1 MEIFSLDS
9 RLYQVCLWLY
19 NFMYLN
25 ILFILSCIPIITIF
39 PAIAALFGVVRKWRI
54 TKEVA
59 VFSQY
64 KEMFIENWKQSY
76 LVGIIYTIIGAFL
89 ILDLL
94 FLKQMNVPYKGFI
107 QAAVLFVSFIVGLS
121 FLSIYPLMVNMI
133 TSFKNLCLNSLK
145 VGLYKIHL
153 SIFCMIILSAWTI
166 LSLRFSFFIFFFFF
180 SVSAYLIYWIADLKF
195 KHLLP
200 QKDMENQLNKTPA

>member
-1 MEIFSLDS
+1 
-9 RLYQVCLWLY
+9 
-19 NFMYLN
+19 MYLN

-76 LVGIIYTIIGAFL
+76 LVGIVYTVIGVLL
-89 ILDLL
+89 ICDLL
-94 FLKQMNVPYKGFI
+94 FLQQMNIPYKKVI
-107 QAAVLFVSFIVGLS
+107 HVAVLFVSFLVGLS

-133 TSFKNLCLNSLK
+133 TTFKQLCMNSLK
-145 VGLYKIHL
+145 VGIYKIHL
-153 SIFCMIILSAWTI
+153 SIFCMVILSAWTI
-166 LSLRFSFFIFFFFF
+166 LSLRFTFFFFFFFF

-195 KHLLP
+195 KHLIP
-200 QKDMENQLNKTPA
+200 KNDSANQLNNKSA

>member
-1 MEIFSLDS
+1 
-9 RLYQVCLWLY
+9 
-19 NFMYLN
+19 MYLN

-39 PAIAALFGVVRKWRI
+39 PAIAALFGVVRKWRL

-94 FLKQMNVPYKGFI
+94 FLQQMNVPYKGFI

-121 FLSIYPLMVNMI
+121 FLSIYPLMVNMN
-133 TSFKNLCLNSLK
+133 TSFKHLCINSLK
-145 VGLYKIHL
+145 VGIYKIHL
-153 SIFCMIILSAWTI
+153 SIICMIILSAWTI
-166 LSLRFSFFIFFFFF
+166 LSLRFSFLIFFFFF

-195 KHLLP
+195 KHIIP
-200 QKDMENQLNKTPA
+200 QKDMKNQINKTPA

>member
-1 MEIFSLDS
+1 
-9 RLYQVCLWLY
+9 
-19 NFMYLN
+19 MYLN

-76 LVGIIYTIIGAFL
+76 VVGALYTLIGAFL
-89 ILDLL
+89 IFDLL
-94 FLKQMNVPYKGFI
+94 FLQQMNLPYKKFI
-107 QAAVLFVSFIVGLS
+107 HVAVLFVSFIFVLS

-133 TSFKNLCLNSLK
+133 TSFKHLCLNSLK

-166 LSLRFSFFIFFFFF
+166 LSLRFSFLIFFFFF

-195 KHLLP
+195 RHLIP
-200 QKDMENQLNKTPA
+200 QKDSENQLNKTSA

>member
-9 RLYQVCLWLY
+9 RLYQICLWMY

-39 PAIAALFGVVRKWRI
+39 PAIAALFGVVRKWKI

-76 LVGIIYTIIGAFL
+76 LVGIVYTVIGVLL
-89 ILDLL
+89 IFDLL
-94 FLKQMNVPYKGFI
+94 FLQQMNIPYKKVI
-107 QAAVLFVSFIVGLS
+107 HVAVLFVSFLVGLS

-133 TSFKNLCLNSLK
+133 TTFKQLCMNSLK
-145 VGLYKIHL
+145 VGIYKIHL
-153 SIFCMIILSAWTI
+153 SIFCMVILSAWTI
-166 LSLRFSFFIFFFFF
+166 LSLRFTFFFFFFFF

-195 KHLLP
+195 RHLIP
-200 QKDMENQLNKTPA
+200 KNESANQLNNKSA

>member
-1 MEIFSLDS
+1 
-9 RLYQVCLWLY
+9 
-19 NFMYLN
+19 MYLN

-39 PAIAALFGVVRKWRI
+39 PAIAALFGVVRKWRR

-76 LVGIIYTIIGAFL
+76 LVGVVYTIIGTFL

-94 FLKQMNVPYKGFI
+94 FLQQMNVPYKMFI
-107 QAAVLFVSFIVGLS
+107 QAAVLFVSLIVGLS
-121 FLSIYPLMVNMI
+121 FLSIYPLMVNMN
-133 TSFKNLCLNSLK
+133 TSFKHLCINSLK
-145 VGLYKIHL
+145 VGIYKIHL
-153 SIFCMIILSAWTI
+153 SIICMIILSAWTI
-166 LSLRFSFFIFFFFF
+166 LSLRFSFLIFFFFF

-195 KHLLP
+195 KHLIP
-200 QKDMENQLNKTPA
+200 KKESANQLNNRSA

>member
-1 MEIFSLDS
+1 
-9 RLYQVCLWLY
+9 
-19 NFMYLN
+19 MYLN

-64 KEMFIENWKQSY
+64 KEMFIENWKQGY
-76 LVGIIYTIIGAFL
+76 LVGIFYTIIGVFL
-89 ILDLL
+89 ITDLL
-94 FLKQMNVPYKGFI
+94 FIQQMTIAYKGLIHSVLLLVSF
-107 QAAVLFVSFIVGLS
+107 LFVLS
-121 FLSIYPLMVNMI
+121 FLSIYPLMVNMV
-133 TSFKNLCLNSLK
+133 TSFKHLCLNSLK

-166 LSLRFSFFIFFFFF
+166 LSLRFSFLIFFFFF

-195 KHLLP
+195 KHLIP
-200 QKDMENQLNKTPA
+200 KKESGNQLNSPA